1 MPLSVHKAVIPAAGL
16 GTRFLPATKS
26 QPKEMLPV
34 VDRPGIQYVVE
45 EAVRGGLD
53 DILVVT
59 SRGKATLEDHFD
71 RSLELEHHLERTG
84 KTELME
90 EVKAIAQLADF
101 HYVRQK
107 EPLGFGHAV
116 LLGRAHMGADPFVV
130 MVGDEIVPEPSN
142 GEPALVEGMVALY
155 EKHGKSVIAVQE
167 VASEDASSYG
177 IIDPGGKGDGFVEL
191 KGMVEKPAAKDAP
204 SNLASRGRYLFTP
217 AIFDAIEQTS
227 AGVGGEIQLTDAI
240 RLLAEEEGVLAYVHA
255 GPILDV
261 GKKLDYLR
269 ATVELALRRD
279 DLADEFGTWLR
290 ERVARLG
297 TRS

>member
-1 MPLSVHKAVIPAAGL
+1 MAVHKAVIPAAGL

-45 EAVRGGLD
+45 EAVRGQLD
-53 DILVVT
+53 DILVIT
-59 SRGKATLEDHFD
+59 SRGKSTLEDHFD
-71 RSLELEHHLERTG
+71 RSPELEQHLERTG
-84 KTELME
+84 KLELME
-90 EVKAIAQLADF
+90 EVKAIARLADF

-107 EPLGFGHAV
+107 QPLGFGHAV
-116 LLGRAHMGADPFVV
+116 LLAQAHVGAEPFVV
-130 MVGDEIVPEPSN
+130 MVGDEIVPEPRN
-142 GEPALVEGMVALY
+142 DEPPLVDRMVALY
-155 EKHGKSVIAVQE
+155 EAHGKSVIAVQE
-167 VASEDASSYG
+167 VAAEDAPSYG
-177 IIDPGGKGDGFVEL
+177 IIDPGTEGDGFVEL
-191 KGMVEKPAAKDAP
+191 KGMVEKPAAEDAP

-217 AIFDAIEQTS
+217 GIFDAIERTS

-240 RLLAEEEGVLAYVHA
+240 KLLAEEQGVLAYVHR

-279 DLADEFGTWLR
+279 DLAAEFGSWLSD
-290 ERVARLG
+290 RVARLAAEG
-297 TRS
+297 